1 MSILAIIPAR
11 ANSKRLPNKNILKL
25 AGKPLIK
32 WTIDSALQC
41 NDISKVMVSTDSPK
55 IAELATQ
62 FGADVPYLRCAELSG
77 DTASSYDVVID
88 AISYYRKT
96 GKEFK
101 DILLLQPTSPLRD
114 VKDINNAISLYRKRD
129 ANAVVSVVE
138 CEHSPLWCNT
148 LPDSLRMDNFINDEI
163 KKTRSQD
170 LPKYYQINGA
180 IYLIKTESLLREKTF
195 IPKKTFALIMSKKN
209 SV

>member
-77 DTASSYDVVID
+77 DTASSYDVVI
-88 AISYYRKT
+88 
-96 GKEFK
+96 
-101 DILLLQPTSPLRD
+101 
-114 VKDINNAISLYRKRD
+114 NAISLYRKRD

-209 SV
+209 SVDIDDYYDFLRAEVFCNEDKRSFL